1 MQFGASDSTFLYN
14 SKRGV
19 ALMRDLIKILNWD
32 QNPERAAAANW
43 GMVSAG
49 GGSGAY
55 SSPGKLEALRNNGMW
70 VYLSPQINGTHGSA
84 NYLSDCGQYQVVHMN
99 IVFTLFICLV
109 FFIQPVL
116 HVLNGLKKSFMALH
130 DMLLLQAAVMRWKHY

>member
-1 MQFGASDSTFLYN
+1 
-14 SKRGV
+14 
-19 ALMRDLIKILNWD
+19 
-32 QNPERAAAANW
+32 
-43 GMVSAG
+43 MVSAG